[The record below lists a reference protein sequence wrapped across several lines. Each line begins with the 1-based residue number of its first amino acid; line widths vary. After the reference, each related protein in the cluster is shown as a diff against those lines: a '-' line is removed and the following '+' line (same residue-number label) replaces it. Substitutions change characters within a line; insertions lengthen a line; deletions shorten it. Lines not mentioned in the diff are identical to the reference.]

1 MPALSPF
8 EAFVKRRARLAGQA
22 LVEGLGEANPWFVG
36 VDALEAAVRARHGD
50 FVSFANYDYLGL
62 SRHPGVRAAA
72 VQAIEQH
79 GTGVNGSRL
88 VGGER
93 GFHRAFEADLARFVG
108 MDAALTLVSGYLTNL
123 SLIPH
128 LLGGDDLL
136 VVDEFSHNSIMMGAR
151 SAKATV
157 KTFRHNDLDHLDHVL
172 AEARADHRNC
182 LIAVESLYSMD
193 GDWVDLPRL
202 LDVRDRHRAW
212 VMIDEAHSIGVMGAN
227 GRGIAEHFGEDP
239 KRVDLV
245 IGTLSKALAS
255 SGGFVLAHGLAIEW
269 LRFTLPGF
277 VFSVGLSPGVIAG
290 AHAALGV
297 LAAEPQKVA
306 RLAANSE
313 HFLAA
318 ARAAGLS
325 TGTAMGRG
333 IVSIHFDDFPTTLAK
348 SAALLEHGIYA
359 PPVVQVG
366 VPQDRP
372 RIRFFL
378 SSDHRAADI
387 ERTIAILAAPLGAA
401 GAGALRAS
409 TATA

>member
-1 MPALSPF
+1 MTAVSPF
-8 EAFVKRRARLAGQA
+8 EAFVKRRARLAGQS
-22 LVEGLGEANPWFVG
+22 LLEGLGEANPWFVG
-36 VDALEAAVRARHGD
+36 VDALEAAVRARRGD

-62 SRHPGVRAAA
+62 SRHPEVRAAA
-72 VQAIEQH
+72 VAAIETH

-93 GFHRAFEADLARFVG
+93 SFHRAFEADLAKFVG

-123 SLIPH
+123 TLIPH

-136 VVDEFSHNSIMMGAR
+136 VLDEFSHNSIMMGAR

-157 KTFRHNDLDHLDHVL
+157 KTFRHNDLDHLDHIL
-172 AEARADHRNC
+172 SEARAAHRTC

-202 LDVRDRHRAW
+202 LALRDRHRAI
-212 VMIDEAHSIGVMGAN
+212 VMIDEAHSFGVMGAH

-239 KRVDLV
+239 RRIDLV
-245 IGTLSKALAS
+245 IGTLSKTLAS
-255 SGGFVLAHGLAIEW
+255 SGGFVCAHGLAIDW

-290 AHAALGV
+290 AHAALRAIV
-297 LAAEPQKVA
+297 EEPQRVA

-313 HFLAA
+313 RFLAA

-325 TGTAMGRG
+325 TGAAMGRG
-333 IVSIHFDDFPTTLAK
+333 IVSIHFDDFLTTLAK
-348 SAALLEHGIYA
+348 SATLLEHGIYA

-378 SSDHRAADI
+378 SSDHRPEDI
-387 ERTIAILAAPLGAA
+387 DRAVRILAGPLDTAGLEGALGAKT
-401 GAGALRAS
+401 
-409 TATA
+409 TA